1 MLCDSLSPLEAE
13 MKQMSELFGT
23 EQEEIDLLYREIE
36 ALYLRLR
43 VKTADEK
50 GLHLWETEY
59 GLWNNTAFTIEQRRA
74 RILAKMNSGMSATT
88 KMLENLVKQI
98 LDADDVKIIEYPEKY
113 CFEIYVYTQRFEENM
128 MLAEDAVSEARPAH
142 LAYKF
147 INAICRKYRCGF
159 YMGIF
164 GGIRKFTAG
173 IVDTGGLNLDKY
185 RCGFYLGMAGCMKKK
200 MEKGMVDI
208 NGLSV
213 DG

>member
-1 MLCDSLSPLEAE
+1 MLHDSLSPLETE
-13 MKQMSELFGT
+13 MKQMAELFGV
-23 EQEEIDLLYREIE
+23 EQDEMVLLMQ
-36 ALYLRLR
+36 ALEKMYQRLY
-43 VKTADEK
+43 VKSADEE
-50 GLHLWETEY
+50 GLCLWEAEY
-59 GLWNNTAFTIEQRRA
+59 GIWHNQMLSIEQRRA
-74 RILAKMNSGMSATT
+74 KILAKMNSGISAT
-88 KMLENLVKQI
+88 KAMLENLVKQI
-98 LDADDVKIIEYPEKY
+98 LNADTVRIIEYPAEY
-113 CFEIYVYTQRFEENM
+113 RFEIYVHTQRFEENM

-147 INAICRKYRCGF
+147 INVIYRKYRCGF
-159 YMGIF
+159 YIGIF

-173 IVDTGGLNLDKY
+173 TVDTGGLNLDKY